1 MFTER
6 ERAFIQT
13 QRLLRLATVATDGQ
27 PDADAVGFVFDGSV
41 FVIGGHKLAQSR
53 KYRNVHGGN
62 RKVSLILA
70 DLASVD
76 PWTPRGIKVHG
87 VATAETRVGQFGLGD
102 YLIIRPATTWS
113 WGIEAWSTIATRE
126 DARHISLE
134 LPRQLPDHEIV
145 EPDLDPASLVV

>member
-6 ERAFIQT
+6 ELAFLRT
-13 QRLLRLATVATDGQ
+13 QRLLRLATVAADGQ

-62 RKVSLILA
+62 QKVSLILD
-70 DLASVD
+70 DLESVD

-87 VATAETRVGQFGLGD
+87 VATTEARAGQFGQGD

-113 WGIEAWSTIATRE
+113 WGIEGESFQDGRFRPHKTIWRG
-126 DARHISLE
+126 DG
-134 LPRQLPDHEIV
+134 
-145 EPDLDPASLVV
+145 

>member
-6 ERAFIQT
+6 ELAFLKT
-13 QRLLRLATVATDGQ
+13 QRLLRLATVAADGQ

-41 FVIGGHKLAQSR
+41 FIIGGHKLAQSR

-62 RKVSLILA
+62 HKVSLILD

-87 VATAETRVGQFGLGD
+87 VATAEARVGQFGPGD

-113 WGIEAWSTIATRE
+113 WGIEGESFQGGRFRPHKAIW
-126 DARHISLE
+126 
-134 LPRQLPDHEIV
+134 
-145 EPDLDPASLVV
+145 ASDV